1 MVREDA
7 GARSSDTPFA
17 DPDHERE
24 DRWGLPEAVLGIGK
38 TAEQIADIVVRLEER
53 NNGPILVTKTTA
65 EAYAAVRE
73 VAPHAEFHPEAGII
87 RLARDP
93 VVTAGTVGVLAAG
106 TADIPVAEEAALTAE
121 SAGATVDRIYDVG
134 VAGLHRLYARLDRIK
149 SCDALVVVAGME
161 GALPTVVGGLTGL
174 PIVAV
179 PTSIGYGTSFGG
191 LAALL
196 GMLNSCTP
204 QVVAVN
210 IDNGFGA
217 GFFAALMTR
226 KRSGPQA

>member
-1 MVREDA
+1 MGKDA
-7 GARSSDTPFA
+7 SIGSNGVPFA
-17 DPDHERE
+17 DLDHERE
-24 DRWGLPEAVLGIGK
+24 ERWGLPEAVLGIGK
-38 TAEQIADIVVRLEER
+38 TPEQIAEIVVRLRDR
-53 NNGPILVTKTTA
+53 NHGPILVTKTTQR
-65 EAYAAVRE
+65 AYDAVRQ
-73 VAPHAEFHPEAGII
+73 VAPEAEYHADAGLI
-87 RLARDP
+87 RVARAP
-93 VVTAGTVGVLAAG
+93 VVVAGTVGVLAAG

-134 VAGLHRLYARLDRIK
+134 VAGLHRLVARLERI
-149 SCDALVVVAGME
+149 SVCDALVVVAGME

-174 PIVAV
+174 PIIAV
-179 PTSIGYGTSFGG
+179 PTSIGYGTSLGG

-204 QVVAVN
+204 QVVCVN

-226 KRSGPQA
+226 KR

>member
-1 MVREDA
+1 MTD
-7 GARSSDTPFA
+7 DMDFA
-17 DPDHERE
+17 FLDHERE
-24 DRWGLPEAVLGIGK
+24 ERWGLPEAVLGIGK
-38 TAEQIADIVVRLEER
+38 TPEQIAAIVTRLRDR
-53 NNGPILVTKTTA
+53 NAGPVLVTKTNETA
-65 EAYAAVRE
+65 FAAVSA
-73 VAPHAEFHPEAGII
+73 VAPEAEFHADAKLI
-87 RLARDP
+87 RIARDP
-93 VVTAGTVGVLAAG
+93 VVVAGTIGVIAAG
-106 TADIPVAEEAALTAE
+106 TADTPVAEEAALTAE
-121 SAGATVDRIYDVG
+121 SAGATVDRIFDVG
-134 VAGLHRLYARLDRIK
+134 VAGLHRLYARLDRIR

-204 QVVAVN
+204 QVTCVN

-217 GFFAALMTR
+217 GFFAALVTR
-226 KRSGPQA
+226 KR

>member
-1 MVREDA
+1 MTDDL
-7 GARSSDTPFA
+7 GFA
-17 DPDHERE
+17 IPDHHRE
-24 DRWGLPEAVLGIGK
+24 QRWGLPEVVLGIGK
-38 TAEQIADIVVRLEER
+38 TPEQIAAIVERLMER
-53 NNGPILVTKTTA
+53 NSGPVLVTKTVP
-65 EAYAAVRE
+65 EAYDAVAAV
-73 VAPHAEFHPEAGII
+73 VPQAEFHADAKLI
-87 RLARDP
+87 LVKRDP
-93 VVTAGTVGVLAAG
+93 VVVAGAVGVIAAG
-106 TADIPVAEEAALTAE
+106 TADMPVAEEAALTAE
-121 SAGATVDRIYDVG
+121 AAGATVDRIYDVG
-134 VAGLHRLYARLDRIK
+134 VAGLHRLIDKLDRV
-149 SCDALVVVAGME
+149 SNCDALVVVAGME

-217 GFFAALMTR
+217 GFFAALITR
-226 KRSGPQA
+226 KA

>member
-1 MVREDA
+1 MNDDDL
-7 GARSSDTPFA
+7 GFA
-17 DPDHERE
+17 FLDHERE
-24 DRWGLPEAVLGIGK
+24 ERWGLPEAVLGLGK
-38 TAEQIADIVVRLEER
+38 TPPQIAEIVARLHER
-53 NNGPILVTKTTA
+53 NTGPVLVTKA
-65 EAYAAVRE
+65 SREAYEAVRA
-73 VAPHAEFHPEAGII
+73 VAPEAEFHEDAKLI
-87 RLARDP
+87 RVARDP
-93 VVTAGTVGVLAAG
+93 VVVAGTVGVIAAG
-106 TADIPVAEEAALTAE
+106 TADMPIAEEAALTAE
-121 SAGATVDRIYDVG
+121 SGGATVDRIYDVG
-134 VAGLHRLYARLDRIK
+134 VAGLHRLYARLDRIRN
-149 SCDALVVVAGME
+149 CDALVVVAGME

-179 PTSIGYGTSFGG
+179 PTSVGYGTSFGG

-226 KRSGPQA
+226 KR

>member
-1 MVREDA
+1 MKDHDL
-7 GARSSDTPFA
+7 GFA
-17 DPDHERE
+17 VPDHERE
-24 DRWGLPEAVLGIGK
+24 QRWGLPEAVLGIGK
-38 TAEQIADIVVRLEER
+38 TPAQVAQIVERLRER
-53 NNGPILVTKTTA
+53 NTGPILVTKTTR
-65 EAYAAVRE
+65 EAFEAVQRI
-73 VAPHAEFHPEAGII
+73 APEADFHEDAAII
-87 RLARDP
+87 RIARDP
-93 VVTAGTVGVLAAG
+93 VVVGGTVGIIAAG
-106 TADIPVAEEAALTAE
+106 TADLPFAEEAALTAE

-134 VAGLHRLYARLDRIK
+134 VAGLHRLFARLERIQ

-204 QVVAVN
+204 QVVCVN

-217 GFFAALMTR
+217 GFFAALITR
-226 KRSGPQA
+226 KR

>member
-1 MVREDA
+1 MND
-7 GARSSDTPFA
+7 DMDFA
-17 DPDHERE
+17 FLDHERE
-24 DRWGLPEAVLGIGK
+24 ERWGLPEAVLGIGK
-38 TAEQIADIVVRLEER
+38 TPEQIAAIVMRLHER
-53 NNGPILVTKTTA
+53 NSGPVLVTKTDEVA
-65 EAYAAVRE
+65 FAAVRA
-73 VAPHAEFHPEAGII
+73 VAPEAEFHEAAKLI
-87 RLARDP
+87 RIARDP
-93 VVTAGTVGVLAAG
+93 VVAAGTVGIIAAG
-106 TADIPVAEEAALTAE
+106 TADTPIAEEAAITAE
-121 SAGATVDRIYDVG
+121 SAGATVDRIFDVG

-149 SCDALVVVAGME
+149 SCDVLVVVAGME

-204 QVVAVN
+204 QVTCVN

-217 GFFAALMTR
+217 GFFAALVTR
-226 KRSGPQA
+226 KR

>member
-1 MVREDA
+1 MND
-7 GARSSDTPFA
+7 DLDFA
-17 DPDHERE
+17 FIDHERE
-24 DRWGLPEAVLGIGK
+24 ARWGLPEAVLGIGK
-38 TAEQIADIVVRLEER
+38 TPEQIAEIVVRLRER
-53 NNGPILVTKTTA
+53 NAGPVLVTKTNSDA
-65 EAYAAVRE
+65 FAAV
-73 VAPHAEFHPEAGII
+73 VAVAQEAEYHAGAKLI
-87 RLARDP
+87 RIARDP
-93 VVTAGTVGVLAAG
+93 VVVAGNVGIIAAG
-106 TADIPVAEEAALTAE
+106 TADTPVAEEAALTAE
-121 SAGATVDRIYDVG
+121 SAGATVDRIFDVG
-134 VAGLHRLYARLDRIK
+134 VAGLHRLYARLERIR

-204 QVVAVN
+204 QVVVVN

-226 KRSGPQA
+226 KR

>member
-1 MVREDA
+1 MTDDL
-7 GARSSDTPFA
+7 GFA
-17 DPDHERE
+17 VPDHERE
-24 DRWGLPEAVLGIGK
+24 ARWGLPEVVLGIGK
-38 TAEQIADIVVRLEER
+38 TPAQIADIVGRLVDR
-53 NNGPILVTKTTA
+53 NTGPVLVTKTTFDA
-65 EAYAAVRE
+65 YEAVAAV
-73 VAPHAEFHPEAGII
+73 APQAEFHADA
-87 RLARDP
+87 RLILLKRDP
-93 VVTAGTVGVLAAG
+93 VVVAGTIGVIAAG
-106 TADIPVAEEAALTAE
+106 TADTPVAEEAALTAE
-121 SAGATVDRIYDVG
+121 AAGATVDRIYDVG
-134 VAGLHRLYARLDRIK
+134 VAGLHRLVSRLERIQ

-204 QVVAVN
+204 QVVVVN

-217 GFFAALMTR
+217 GFFAALSTR
-226 KRSGPQA
+226 KSR